1 MERWCSNFLVFGRFL
16 LIHIFG
22 KAFTYY
28 FFCMVVFFFA
38 EFYLNNR
45 CTVYPIVLQVFSFQ
59 LIMFSILDVCV
70 CLKLD

>member
-1 MERWCSNFLVFGRFL
+1 
-16 LIHIFG
+16 
-22 KAFTYY
+22 
-28 FFCMVVFFFA
+28 MVVFFFA

-70 CLKLD
+70 CLKLDYGVHIPVKLSNCFMIVSTI